1 MYVLFFIKEF
11 LHFIY
16 FKLHN
21 IDTIEVLISNYIS
34 QCRTEPIIRKYLV
47 KLFSF
52 NILLLISK
60 YYFIHSY
67 LRNFC

>member
-1 MYVLFFIKEF
+1 MLLLNLILKLYNYRSMYVLFLIKEF

-34 QCRTEPIIRKYLV
+34 QGRTEPIIRKYLV
-47 KLFSF
+47 K
-52 NILLLISK
+52 
-60 YYFIHSY
+60 
-67 LRNFC
+67 